1 MSARWRFAVQCFLAS
16 LTALVAPSWSRTAE
30 PPRRLP
36 NQIYNRMLYVRTGTD
51 AEVFVNMPGHWDLG
65 SPSIS
70 PDNKR
75 IALDALTV
83 GESPRREAWLV
94 GVDGDGLRKLAEGG
108 VPRWSPDGK
117 RILIAR
123 ETVDLFSRRNNIYEI
138 DVATGKEKMVRAGR
152 FPDWSPDGKRI
163 VFAAEGLRTDNAGVH
178 PESQVW
184 TAAADGS
191 GAAKLCDGNW
201 PSWSP
206 DGKKIAYCVQAAG
219 KPGEIWIFD
228 LDTKQEKKIGL
239 GHFRAQWAGDS
250 KSFVCNGSF
259 PIPGET
265 AYTRAPARFRLDRPL
280 RPAYFSTE
288 LDNPWSPC
296 VSRDDRITVLIVDS
310 PKRRG
315 DGEQ

>member
-1 MSARWRFAVQCFLAS
+1 MSAGWKFAVQCFLAS
-16 LTALVAPSWSRTAE
+16 LTVLIAASWSRTAE
-30 PPRRLP
+30 PHPRLP
-36 NQIYNRMLYVRTGTD
+36 NQIYNRMVYVRTATN
-51 AEVFVNMPGHWDLG
+51 AEVFVNMPGHWDVG

-75 IALDALTV
+75 IAFDALTV
-83 GESPRREAWLV
+83 GASPLRETWLV
-94 GVDGDGLRKLAEGG
+94 GIAGDGLRKLADGG

-123 ETVDLFSRRNNIYEI
+123 ETMGLYSRQNDIYAI
-138 DVATGKEKMVRAGR
+138 DIATGEEKMVRAGR

-163 VFAAEGLRTDNAGVH
+163 VFAAEGSWTNNSGVH
-178 PESQVW
+178 PGSQVW
-184 TAAADGS
+184 TATADGS

-206 DGKKIAYCVQAAG
+206 DGKKIAYCVQEEG
-219 KPGEIWIFD
+219 KPSEIWIFD
-228 LDTKQEKKIGL
+228 LDTKQQKKIAL

-250 KSFVCNGSF
+250 KSIVCNGSL

-265 AYTRAPARFRLDRPL
+265 VYTRAPARFRLDKPL
-280 RPAYFSTE
+280 QPTYFSTE

-310 PKRRG
+310 QKRRG
-315 DGEQ
+315 DDDQ

>member
-1 MSARWRFAVQCFLAS
+1 MSARWKFAVQCFLAS
-16 LTALVAPSWSRTAE
+16 LTVLVAPSWGQSAE

-36 NQIYNRMLYVRTGTD
+36 HQMYLRMVYVRTATK
-51 AEVFVNMPGHWDLG
+51 AEVFVDMPGHWDVG

-75 IALDALTV
+75 IAFDALTV
-83 GESPRREAWLV
+83 GESPRRETWLLSV
-94 GVDGDGLRKLAEGG
+94 AGDGLRKLADGCA
-108 VPRWSPDGK
+108 PRWSPDGK
-117 RILIAR
+117 RILIGR
-123 ETVDLFSRRNNIYEI
+123 ETVGLFSLENNIYEI
-138 DVATGKEKMVRAGR
+138 DVATGKEKIVRRGR
-152 FPDWSPDGKRI
+152 FPDWSPDAKRI
-163 VFAAEGLRTDNAGVH
+163 VFAEEGSQTDNTGVH
-178 PESQVW
+178 PGSQIW

-206 DGKKIAYCVQAAG
+206 DGKKIAYCLQEEG
-219 KPGEIWIFD
+219 KPSEIWIFD
-228 LDTKQEKKIGL
+228 LDTKRQEKIGL

-250 KSFVCNGSF
+250 KSFVCNGSV
-259 PIPGET
+259 PTPGET
-265 AYTRAPARFRLDRPL
+265 TYSRAPARFRLDRPL

-288 LDNPWSPC
+288 LDNPFSPC

-310 PKRRG
+310 QTRRG